1 METSNQVVEG
11 TVADAGGAL
20 KRLMVSAKVLRAK
33 KTFLT
38 TLEAFRGTS
47 QIAMVCAKITH
58 VAPPFG
64 INSNTKNANASGLA
78 QT

>member
-20 KRLMVSAKVLRAK
+20 KRLMVGAKVLRAK

-38 TLEAFRGTS
+38 TLEAFRGTFR
-47 QIAMVCAKITH
+47 IAMVLTTH
-58 VAPPFG
+58 WTPEKYRQESAR
-64 INSNTKNANASGLA
+64 TSGL
-78 QT
+78 